1 MGSVGLNSITSSSAG
16 GGIDVQGI
24 VDQIIYSERAPERL
38 MQAQQTQ
45 LNSEAAALRDINSK
59 LTDLQ
64 AKVDS
69 LNDLSGNFNAKVVT
83 SSAGDILTASAS
95 GVAQSGSH
103 TVVVNSLATV
113 SSAYTDQLASSS
125 DTFST
130 GSFDLQVG
138 SGAPTTITVD
148 ATNNTLDGLATYLN
162 ELDIGVTASVITD
175 AQGSRLALVSNAS
188 GQSGDLTLTNNTTGL
203 VFNKGATGTNASLTV
218 DGVPV
223 TSDSNTVAG
232 VIPGVTL
239 NLVGAASGT
248 SVLLTVKSDTTSAS
262 SAINDFVTSYNAVV
276 QAINAQFTFNSATG
290 RAGVLSGS
298 TSLRMVQQQVLSDIA
313 YSTTG
318 NGGFVNLSTIGVQ
331 MADDGTLS
339 VDSSA
344 LNDALQNHFAEV
356 QNLFQSTS
364 PSGFARNFSAD
375 LDQLTDS
382 VNGPLNAEL
391 NGITRN
397 VNTIADGIQAF
408 EDRIA
413 QRQQQLID
421 EYSRIDALVRQ
432 IPLMLQQ
439 INSQLGSLQS

>member
-45 LNSEAAALRDINSK
+45 LNSQAAALRDISSK
-59 LTDLQ
+59 LTDLE
-64 AKVDS
+64 ATTDN

-83 SSAGDILTASAS
+83 SSDSDLLTATAS
-95 GVAQSGSH
+95 GSADAADH
-103 TVVVNSLATV
+103 TIVISSLATT
-113 SSAYTDQLASSS
+113 SSYYTDRLASGS
-125 DTFST
+125 DTFLT
-130 GSFDLQVG
+130 GSFDLQIG

-148 ATNNTLDGLATYLN
+148 DAHNTLDALAAYVN
-162 ELDIGVTASVITD
+162 ELDIGVSARVVTD
-175 AQGSRLALVSNAS
+175 TQGARLALVSESA
-188 GQSGDLTLTNNTTGL
+188 GESGDLTITNNTSGL
-203 VFNKGATGTNASLTV
+203 VFNKGETGTNASLTV

-239 NLVGAASGT
+239 NLVGAAPGT
-248 SVLLTVKSDTTSAS
+248 TVLLAVKSDTTQPS
-262 SAINDFVTSYNAVV
+262 SAINDFVTSYNALV
-276 QAINAQFTFNSATG
+276 QAINAQFTYNAATG
-290 RAGVLSGS
+290 SAGVLSGS
-298 TSLRMVQQQVLSDIA
+298 TSLRMVQQRILSDVG
-313 YSTTG
+313 YSITG
-318 NGGFVNLSTIGVQ
+318 NGGFVNLSTIGLE
-331 MADDGTLS
+331 MADDGTLT
-339 VDSSA
+339 VDGTK
-344 LNDALQNHFAEV
+344 LDDALQNHFGDV
-356 QNLFQSTS
+356 QNLLQSTS

-391 NGITRN
+391 TGITQN
-397 VNTIADGIQAF
+397 VDTIADGIQDF

-413 QRQQQLID
+413 QRQQQLIE

-432 IPLMLQQ
+432 IPLTLAQ